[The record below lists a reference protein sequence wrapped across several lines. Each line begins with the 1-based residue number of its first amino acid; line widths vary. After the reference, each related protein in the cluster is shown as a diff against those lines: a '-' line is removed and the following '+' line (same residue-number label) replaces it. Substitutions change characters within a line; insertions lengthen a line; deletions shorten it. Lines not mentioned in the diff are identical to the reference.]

1 MALAAI
7 WARKT
12 RRLGLL
18 PLFKN
23 IALVHKSIVADWL
36 PQVTQIIEAEN
47 ARIVA
52 VGEVEI

>member
-36 PQVTQIIEAEN
+36 PQVTQIIKAEN